1 MREKIQRF
9 MIGRYGAD
17 ELAKAQSIA
26 ALVLL
31 FLSMFSRLGIFDL
44 FHMENVLEE
53 YFRKICRKSEISQL
67 QISDG
72 CEVEPVQKASGTE
85 KKLQILQMSAM

>member
-31 FLSMFSRLGIFDL
+31 FLSMF
-44 FHMENVLEE
+44 HMENVLEE

-72 CEVEPVQKASGTE
+72 CEVGPVQKASGTE

>member
-1 MREKIQRF
+1 MK
-9 MIGRYGAD
+9 
-17 ELAKAQSIA
+17 
-26 ALVLL
+26 
-31 FLSMFSRLGIFDL
+31 
-44 FHMENVLEE
+44 NVLEE

>member
-26 ALVLL
+26 TLVLL
-31 FLSMFSRLGIFDL
+31 FLSMFSRLGILLAGDRTDDL
-44 FHMENVLEE
+44 YHMENVLEE

-72 CEVEPVQKASGTE
+72 CEVGSVQKASGTE
-85 KKLQILQMSAM
+85 KKL